1 MVIYEM
7 TPASRASRLARRASF
22 WLAAGF
28 ALLIAHDA
36 TFAVQVG
43 PGQALTRALR
53 EAGHGYWGLAS
64 ALLIAGAAIGAAVWI
79 VRMAVLARRASGS
92 PAGHGSGSSWRQR
105 AAAHWIRLFV
115 LVALAFAVQENAEH
129 FLSHGHV
136 IGVGALIG
144 AEYPLAMPVLAL
156 VTGLAAAVIALA
168 REHEAAL
175 LARIAAAPARVRP
188 LRRIGPM
195 WPEPVLLPT
204 NRPMAAHRALR
215 APPLAFLHA

>member
-1 MVIYEM
+1 
-7 TPASRASRLARRASF
+7 
-22 WLAAGF
+22 
-28 ALLIAHDA
+28 
-36 TFAVQVG
+36 
-43 PGQALTRALR
+43 
-53 EAGHGYWGLAS
+53 
-64 ALLIAGAAIGAAVWI
+64 
-79 VRMAVLARRASGS
+79 
-92 PAGHGSGSSWRQR
+92 
-105 AAAHWIRLFV
+105 
-115 LVALAFAVQENAEH
+115 VALAFAVQENAEH

-195 WPEPVLLPT
+195 WPEPVLLPA
-204 NRPMAAHRALR
+204 NRPMAAHQALR